1 MSPAANPDIVIDTHV
16 LIWYLL
22 DPARLSTT
30 ATAALQNAEAALA
43 TVYVSAITLV
53 ELRYLIEKGTFTEAG
68 YQAALAK
75 FNDPFNVLKVATL
88 DWVTADTMAQIPR
101 ATVPDMPDRII
112 AATALTFNLPLITR
126 DTKIRRLTNITTI
139 W

>member
-1 MSPAANPDIVIDTHV
+1 MPPAANLDIVIDTHV

-30 ATAALQNAEAALA
+30 ATAALQDAEAALT
-43 TVYVSAITLV
+43 TVYVSVITLV
-53 ELRYLIEKGTFTEAG
+53 ELRYLIEKGTFTEVG

-75 FNDPFNVLKVATL
+75 FNDPFNVLKVAPL
-88 DWVTADTMAQIPR
+88 DWVTADTMGQIPR

-112 AATALTFNLPLITR
+112 AATALALGLPLITK
-126 DTKIRRLTNITTI
+126 DHKIRTLTNIATI